1 MGYPLYF
8 HDNLGRSTA
17 NIIRRMAKHYSEAV
31 AAQLD
36 VSVEEVEI
44 GLSLAFPADEDVLRV
59 P

>member
-1 MGYPLYF
+1 
-8 HDNLGRSTA
+8 
-17 NIIRRMAKHYSEAV
+17 MAQHYSEV
-31 AAQLD
+31 VEAQLD